1 MNSTQLPPISVPTLL
16 KAHGLIPKKSLGQNF
31 LIDDTAIQRIVE
43 GAGVQP
49 TDTVL
54 EIGPGLGSLT
64 RYLAVNAKRVVTVE
78 LDQKLIP
85 VLNEVISPYDNVE
98 VIHGDMLKLNP
109 NVIMGDDPFICI
121 ANIPY
126 YITSALMRH
135 LLEAKVRPERV
146 VFTMQKEVAER
157 IIAAKGKMSLLSLSV
172 HVYGSPTRVAKIPAG
187 AFFPTPSVDS
197 VTLRV
202 DLYPEPRIP
211 MAQIDQFFRLAKA
224 GFSQKRK
231 NLRNSLSGG
240 LHLSKEETVKM
251 LEQADIAPTRRA
263 ETLSLDEW
271 SRLTTIFLSR

>member
-1 MNSTQLPPISVPTLL
+1 MNSTQLPSISVPKLL
-16 KAHGLIPKKSLGQNF
+16 KTHGLVPKKSLGQNF
-31 LIDDTAIQRIVE
+31 LIDDAAIQRIVE

-54 EIGPGLGSLT
+54 EIGPGLGGLT
-64 RYLAVNAKRVVTVE
+64 RYLAVNAKRVVAVE

-85 VLNEVISPYDNVE
+85 VLNKVISPYDNVE
-98 VIHGDMLKLNP
+98 VIHGDMLKLDP
-109 NVIMGDDPFICI
+109 NAIMGDDPFICI

-172 HVYGSPTRVAKIPAG
+172 HVYGNPTRVAEIPAR
-187 AFFPTPSVDS
+187 AFFPTPSIDS

-202 DLYPEPRIP
+202 DMYSEPRIP
-211 MAQIDQFFRLAKA
+211 MTQMDHFFRLAKA

-240 LHLSKEETVKM
+240 LHISKEETVSM
-251 LEQADIAPTRRA
+251 LEEADIVPTRRA
-263 ETLSLDEW
+263 ETLTLDEW
-271 SRLTTIFLSR
+271 GKLTTIFLDR